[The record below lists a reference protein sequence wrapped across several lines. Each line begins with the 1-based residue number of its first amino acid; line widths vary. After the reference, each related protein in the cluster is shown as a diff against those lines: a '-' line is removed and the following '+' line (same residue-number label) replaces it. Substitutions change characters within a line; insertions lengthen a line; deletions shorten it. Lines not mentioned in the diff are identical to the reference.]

1 MAPQLDWNKLMAMD
15 PEELGGQDQA
25 DELFGVI
32 SKVEPD
38 DLKDDGKEKL
48 IQLFRITQSLMKV
61 KAAEAECVYEVID
74 KAGVEQARIETQL
87 KTQLYSLEQELQMA
101 QRSAG
106 GRDTRFLRDELR
118 QLEGQLER
126 KEKELLQLEKEIN
139 KEKKVNEEMSVRVEE
154 AEEEN
159 RKLKRENEQLNQDVT
174 YYRRELDQKE
184 PQPSREES
192 NEAQRRLNAANR
204 QLYHCMEELQRAEDE
219 IAQLKAQSD
228 QMQKSLEESVKE
240 MEKMTDEYNKM
251 KIVVQ
256 QSDIITD
263 QLRKERDHCRLQV
276 RELTEQIRSRA
287 EEDDPVMAAVNAK
300 VEEWKRILSAKDE
313 EIMEYQQMIRDLKE
327 RLRTTQ
333 MDSDKS
339 HILGLQQAVQERDNQ
354 IKMLTEQLEQCT
366 GDLEKNTMLIEELKK
381 PFSKDGG
388 LSSTIH
394 QQKIS
399 ELKTQLQAA
408 EQRAQ
413 DAERAAELAESD
425 AREKDGEL
433 SEALRSVRAYESG
446 TDGLEVA
453 VAEIK
458 EYKNQIK
465 IRDRDAEGMIKEI
478 NQLEMKISDL
488 LDENE
493 DLRGRLG
500 LQPKEVDLTEFR
512 RHSAL
517 KQRQYKAENQVLL
530 KEIERLEEERL
541 ELKKQV
547 RKLVKDKGLPGSS
560 AVLIDDEDKPSR
572 SMQMKTLVNK
582 VPDSKH
588 EEEMRLKIDH
598 LQKELNVTEKQLE
611 QKRAESSH
619 LEAKLNDLWGENK
632 QLEQGMKEILQAI
645 QDTQKSTWP
654 EGVAVTLPSLE
665 QLVAAIEM
673 KNSGGKFNASLHL
686 KAQVDQLT
694 GRNDELR
701 RELRASREEAASAL
715 SQLGKAK
722 EKVGRLEQE
731 LDGLRKS
738 SGNTVVFKTLDLPGD
753 MAPSSVSV
761 INSLNEYAIHLL
773 QELKDKEET
782 LKRVDGALEEYRRK
796 FAVTRHQQGLLYKE
810 YLSEK
815 ETWQKE
821 MHQLVEAKNKLEE
834 QKEINGV
841 KMKEFSHWLE
851 VLKEDPTE
859 TKKQISEAAR
869 KMTVLRVNEKAL
881 TRKYT
886 TLLEMEQH
894 LRKENDKLK
903 KDFLQMETMVT
914 ERIGYLERYKEMV
927 EFNIAALQK
936 ALDDSVPAS
945 ELERANRQYA
955 DLTVRYRDLLEKDNC
970 LVQRTTNMEH
980 LESENSSMREQIV
993 MSNKELEITK
1003 EKLHTL
1009 EQAWDHITKLS
1020 GEGITDKAA
1029 KAVANSE
1036 IVSASKKITMLEMK
1050 ELNERQRAEHA
1061 QRMYEQLRTSL
1072 RQAEERNA
1080 ELEAK
1085 FAELTK
1091 RNLEAQ
1097 RLEQELRDE
1106 LASSVSRVVSD
1117 ADRGRISELERAQ
1130 ADLKVEVS
1138 KLREVSDVAKMQVS
1152 TLEARQQCREKEL
1165 ESLRRQVLDYQ
1176 SQSDEKALVAK
1187 LHQHIVALQVSE
1199 ATAVTKLEAMVLK
1212 VQKLEAQKLRAE
1224 QRLDEKER
1232 ALYYARQEARD
1243 RVQHLR
1249 HTVQSLRTQ
1258 FSGAL
1263 PLPQQEKFAR
1273 TMMQLQEDK
1282 LKVMRES
1289 RQAEQDRKRVEE
1301 RSQELEVQLRGLE
1314 DLIGTLKDA
1323 KGAEKV
1329 KEWHKRMEELRLQ
1342 ELRHTRELNSQ
1353 KEEIKYLKSVI
1364 SEQERAI
1371 GHLEEEAVRLN
1382 NLHEEQQLSWEQRE
1396 LELERRL
1403 DLHEKQQNEIVE
1415 TAQKFDEATG
1425 SLPDPSLPLAH
1436 QLDVALG
1443 KIKEHVR
1450 TILET
1455 QAACKSLDK
1464 KLKETEGTLWKAEQ
1478 NILSRDK
1485 VINELRLRLPAVAER
1500 EKLMAELAQ
1509 HDEDQENQLG
1519 LKVAQQTISNLQAR
1533 LSQKEEVV
1541 KKYQN
1546 MLARARQEQ
1555 EELTKRHEGEVRSLH
1570 QKLDLHVDSSL
1581 DRFRQTALELM
1592 RKPPIIAPTA
1602 KQLIRLAEAEQS
1614 AGEQD
1619 SSLSSLSERLKAVT
1633 AELENQR
1640 QVTAAK
1646 IREHTKEKDK
1656 LEEIHAAQVKQLQQ
1670 EAEELHTRLSQMER
1684 EVQHLRTELEAQKE
1698 ANVRSPTN
1706 TMKNLVERLK
1716 GQLALKEK
1724 QQKGLSKALLELR
1737 SEMTAHAEQQI
1748 IANAIQKE
1756 ESLNVQQIVDK
1767 RTKDLKARIQ
1777 ELQEDLHSTKDNLR
1791 AVKNR
1796 ESLLKEELENLNKE
1810 AQRSQKLQAKL
1821 QSERERREN
1830 EVEEL
1835 RKQVKRLSNSLQNK
1849 AETEAKGPTVE
1860 ELQKKVKRLEADVE
1874 RRSGP
1879 ELSERKGVR
1888 DDRSTKEEVVRWEE
1902 GKKWQNR
1909 MEAMRSKLREKEKEV
1924 EVLTKQL
1931 GTMKELYSKLDQEKA
1946 ALQKKLRSHG
1956 VTVEQVVGARTLQ
1969 AEQDLD
1975 ELKRRNTE
1983 LEQHILTIK
1992 QQQAL
1997 PRDAAIEDLALKNR
2011 YLEEK
2016 LLSLEKQLSQ
2026 EPASR
2031 PSTSGRG
2038 SGTPSQREH
2047 ELQKEN
2053 LKLSSE
2059 NLELRF
2065 QLEQANR
2072 DLPRLKNQV
2081 TDLKEMCDIL
2091 KKEKTDI
2098 ERKPGSARG
2107 AGRSGKTIPELEK
2120 TIGLMKKVVERLQ
2133 KENEG
2138 LKKNPG
2144 PMIQHRQTALEH
2156 ENEKIKS
2163 ENEKLR
2169 VQMEG
2174 ILCSRSEPKT
2184 NEMEKIL
2191 LENEHLLKELKKESE
2206 AAEKLR
2212 INKDNLEAANQQ
2224 LLAQLEESRHKFSL
2238 AQSEEPALQE
2248 AGKRSCKSMVVTR
2261 MYEKKMKELESDV
2274 AQKNSRISDLEQ
2286 LLQEA
2291 SEKETAA
2298 LRVISDLREQAELL
2312 KQLPDGARTNSGLQ
2326 KEFQTLRLTNL
2337 QLEKGKAALL
2347 QELRAYRE
2355 REGPSGSAA
2364 VPGDE
2369 GRDVAALLTALKKAD
2384 VEKQQ
2389 LQDEVKKIKKELENF
2404 DPAFFEELEDLK
2416 FNYSL
2421 EVKKNIL
2428 LEEKVKQLS
2437 DQLGVEVSIS
2447 TDGAIG

>member
-1 MAPQLDWNKLMAMD
+1 MAPQLDWNKLMAVD
-15 PEELGGQDQA
+15 PGELGGQDQA
-25 DELFGVI
+25 DELFGLI

-38 DLKDDGKEKL
+38 DLKDDGTEKL

-61 KAAEAECVYEVID
+61 KAAEAECVYEVVD
-74 KAGVEQARIETQL
+74 KAGVEQARIEAQL
-87 KTQLYSLEQELQMA
+87 KAQLYSLEQELQMA

-184 PQPSREES
+184 PQVSREES
-192 NEAQRRLNAANR
+192 NEAQKRLNAANR

-256 QSDIITD
+256 QSDIIMD

-300 VEEWKRILSAKDE
+300 VEEWKGILSAKDE
-313 EIMEYQQMIRDLKE
+313 EIIEYQQMIRDLKE

-339 HILGLQQAVQERDNQ
+339 HILALQQAVQERDNQ

-366 GDLEKNTMLIEELKK
+366 GDLEKNTMLIEGLKK

-394 QQKIS
+394 QQKIA
-399 ELKTQLQAA
+399 ELKTQLQAV
-408 EQRAQ
+408 EQRAR

-433 SEALRSVRAYESG
+433 SQALRSVRAYESG
-446 TDGLEVA
+446 TDGLEAA

-458 EYKNQIK
+458 EYKNQIR

-512 RHSAL
+512 RHGAL

-541 ELKKQV
+541 ELKVQV

-560 AVLIDDEDKPSR
+560 AVLFDDEDKPSR
-572 SMQMKTLVNK
+572 SMQMKTSLNK

-645 QDTQKSTWP
+645 QDSQKSPWP
-654 EGVAVTLPSLE
+654 EGVAVTLPGLE

-673 KNSGGKFNASLHL
+673 KNSGGKFNTSLHL

-701 RELRASREEAASAL
+701 RELRASREETASAL
-715 SQLGKAK
+715 SQLGKAE

-738 SGNTVVFKTLDLPGD
+738 SGNAVVFKNLDLPGD

-782 LKRVDGALEEYRRK
+782 LRRADSALEEYRRK

-834 QKEINGV
+834 QKEINDV
-841 KMKEFSHWLE
+841 KIKEFSHWLE

-859 TKKQISEAAR
+859 TKKHISEAAR

-894 LRKENDKLK
+894 LRRENDKLK
-903 KDFLQMETMVT
+903 KDFLQMETTVT

-936 ALDDSVPAS
+936 ALDDSVLAS
-945 ELERANRQYA
+945 ELERANKQYTE
-955 DLTVRYRDLLEKDNC
+955 LTVRYRDLLEKDNC

-980 LESENSSMREQIV
+980 LESENSSMREQIT

-1009 EQAWDHITKLS
+1009 EQAWDHVTKLS
-1020 GEGITDKAA
+1020 GEGITDKAV

-1061 QRMYEQLRTSL
+1061 QRMYEQLRASL

-1097 RLEQELRDE
+1097 KLEQELRDE
-1106 LASSVSRVVSD
+1106 LASSVSRAVSD
-1117 ADRGRISELERAQ
+1117 ADRRRISELERAQ
-1130 ADLKVEVS
+1130 ANLKVEVS
-1138 KLREVSDVAKMQVS
+1138 KLREVSDVAKMQVT

-1212 VQKLEAQKLRAE
+1212 IQKLEAQNLRAE

-1232 ALYYARQEARD
+1232 ALYYARQEARN

-1282 LKVMRES
+1282 LKVMREA
-1289 RQAEQDRKRVEE
+1289 RQAEQERKRVEG

-1314 DLIGTLKDA
+1314 DLIGTLKDV

-1364 SEQERAI
+1364 SEQERTI
-1371 GHLEEEAVRLN
+1371 SRLEEEAVRLN

-1464 KLKETEGTLWKAEQ
+1464 KLKETEAALWKAEQ

-1555 EELTKRHEGEVRSLH
+1555 EELTKKHEGEVRTLH

-1592 RKPPIIAPTA
+1592 RKPPTVAPTT
-1602 KQLIRLAEAEQS
+1602 KQLLRLAEAEQS

-1619 SSLSSLSERLKAVT
+1619 SSLSERLKAVT

-1646 IREHTKEKDK
+1646 IREHAKEKDK
-1656 LEEIHAAQVKQLQQ
+1656 LEEAHAAQVKQLEQ

-1767 RTKDLKARIQ
+1767 RTKDLKARVQ
-1777 ELQEDLHSTKDNLR
+1777 ELQEDLQATKDNLR

-1821 QSERERREN
+1821 QSERQRRESD
-1830 EVEEL
+1830 VEEL
-1835 RKQVKRLSNSLQNK
+1835 RKQVKRLSGSLQNK
-1849 AETEAKGPTVE
+1849 AETETKGPTVE
-1860 ELQKKVKRLEADVE
+1860 ELQKKVKRLEAEVE

-1879 ELSERKGVR
+1879 ELSERKGAR

-2091 KKEKTDI
+2091 KKENTDI
-2098 ERKPGSARG
+2098 ERKLGSIRG

-2138 LKKNPG
+2138 LKKVPG
-2144 PMIQHRQTALEH
+2144 TMLQHRQTALEH
-2156 ENEKIKS
+2156 ENERIKS

-2174 ILCSRSEPKT
+2174 VLCSRSESKG

-2212 INKDNLEAANQQ
+2212 INKNDLEAANQQ
-2224 LLAQLEESRHKFSL
+2224 LLAQLEESSRKFSL
-2238 AQSEEPALQE
+2238 AQNEEPALQE

-2274 AQKNSRISDLEQ
+2274 AQKNSRISDLQQ

-2298 LRVISDLREQAELL
+2298 LRVISAL
-2312 KQLPDGARTNSGLQ
+2312 KEQLPDGARTNSGLQ

-2337 QLEKGKAALL
+2337 QLEKDKAALL
-2347 QELRAYRE
+2347 QELRTYRV
-2355 REGPSGSAA
+2355 REGPSSSAD

-2369 GRDVAALLTALKKAD
+2369 GHDVAALLAALKQAD
-2384 VEKQQ
+2384 VDKRQ
-2389 LQDEVKKIKKELENF
+2389 LQDEVKRIKKELENF
-2404 DPAFFEELEDLK
+2404 DPTFFDELEDLK
-2416 FNYSL
+2416 FNYNL

-2437 DQLGVEVSIS
+2437 DQLGVEVDVS
-2447 TDGAIG
+2447 TDGGIR